1 MKVDGVGK
9 IVEGVNAL
17 EAALNSNRV
26 KKVIVL
32 DTKLNK
38 SNKFNFLIEGIKKQN
53 IEIEIVKDN
62 KLWEFHSRHN
72 IVGICEEKEIFD
84 EKNFENIISEKILIL
99 DHFQDTNNLGAVA
112 RSAAAFDF
120 QTIFLPKKRSVQITE
135 KTFAISSG
143 GMEYVNIVMYNS
155 IFSLIK
161 KIKNLGYWTIG
172 LDMNSSNQIKDLDLK
187 NQNIALIVG
196 SEETG
201 LSKEI
206 QKKLLNQNILISAH
220 GNSIRALCK
229 YLFKLDN
236 DQISNL
242 EIPTGNPLVIEFNE
256 KSIISSCE
264 YLDKDRAKNL
274 LVF

>member
-1 MKVDGVGK
+1 MDGVGK
-9 IVEGVNAL
+9 IVEGINAL

-26 KKVIVL
+26 RKVIVL
-32 DTKLNK
+32 DTKHNK
-38 SNKFNFLIEGIKKQN
+38 SNKFNFIIEVIKKQN

-72 IVGICEEKEIFD
+72 IVGICKEKEIFD

-206 QKKLLNQNILISAH
+206 QKKLDLIVDISMTDNMESLNASVATAIAMH
-220 GNSIRALCK
+220 
-229 YLFKLDN
+229 
-236 DQISNL
+236 
-242 EIPTGNPLVIEFNE
+242 EIFI
-256 KSIISSCE
+256 K
-264 YLDKDRAKNL
+264 K
-274 LVF
+274 

>member
-1 MKVDGVGK
+1 MDGVGK

-26 KKVIVL
+26 RKVFVL
-32 DTKLNK
+32 DKKSNK
-38 SNKFNFLIEGIKKQN
+38 SNKFNVLIENIKKQN
-53 IEIEIVKDN
+53 IDIEIIQDV
-62 KLWEFHSRHN
+62 KLWKFHARHN
-72 IVGICEEKEIFD
+72 IVGICDEKKIYD
-84 EKNFENIISEKILIL
+84 EKNFENILSEKILIL
-99 DHFQDTNNLGAVA
+99 NHFQDTNNLGAVV

-143 GMEYVNIVMYNS
+143 GMEFINIVMYNS

-161 KIKNLGYWTIG
+161 KLQNLGFWIIG

-206 QKKLLNQNILISAH
+206 QKKLDLIVDISMTDNMESLNASVATAIAMH
-220 GNSIRALCK
+220 
-229 YLFKLDN
+229 
-236 DQISNL
+236 
-242 EIPTGNPLVIEFNE
+242 EIFI
-256 KSIISSCE
+256 K
-264 YLDKDRAKNL
+264 K
-274 LVF
+274 

>member
-72 IVGICEEKEIFD
+72 IVGICEKKEIFD

-143 GMEYVNIVMYNS
+143 GMEYINIVMYNS

-206 QKKLLNQNILISAH
+206 QKKLDLIVDISMTNNMESLNASVATAIAMH
-220 GNSIRALCK
+220 
-229 YLFKLDN
+229 
-236 DQISNL
+236 
-242 EIPTGNPLVIEFNE
+242 EIFI
-256 KSIISSCE
+256 K
-264 YLDKDRAKNL
+264 K
-274 LVF
+274 

>member
-1 MKVDGVGK
+1 MDGVGK

-26 KKVIVL
+26 KKVFVL
-32 DTKLNK
+32 DKK
-38 SNKFNFLIEGIKKQN
+38 SNKSKKFNVLIENIKKQN
-53 IEIEIVKDN
+53 IDIEIIQDV
-62 KLWEFHSRHN
+62 KLWKFHARHN
-72 IVGICEEKEIFD
+72 IVGICDEKKIYD
-84 EKNFENIISEKILIL
+84 EKNFENILSEKILIL
-99 DHFQDTNNLGAVA
+99 NHFQDTNNLGAVV

-206 QKKLLNQNILISAH
+206 QKKLDLIVDISMTNNMESLNASVATAIAMH
-220 GNSIRALCK
+220 
-229 YLFKLDN
+229 
-236 DQISNL
+236 
-242 EIPTGNPLVIEFNE
+242 EIFI
-256 KSIISSCE
+256 K
-264 YLDKDRAKNL
+264 K
-274 LVF
+274 

>member
-1 MKVDGVGK
+1 MDGVGK

-26 KKVIVL
+26 RKVFVL
-32 DTKLNK
+32 DKKSNK
-38 SNKFNFLIEGIKKQN
+38 SNKFNVLIENIKKQN
-53 IEIEIVKDN
+53 IDIEIIQDV
-62 KLWEFHSRHN
+62 KLWKFHARHN
-72 IVGICEEKEIFD
+72 IVGICDEKEIFD

-206 QKKLLNQNILISAH
+206 QKKLDLIVDISMTNNMESLNASVATAIAMH
-220 GNSIRALCK
+220 
-229 YLFKLDN
+229 
-236 DQISNL
+236 
-242 EIPTGNPLVIEFNE
+242 EIFI
-256 KSIISSCE
+256 K
-264 YLDKDRAKNL
+264 K
-274 LVF
+274 

>member
-1 MKVDGVGK
+1 MDGVGK

-17 EAALNSNRV
+17 EAALKSNRV
-26 KKVIVL
+26 RKVFVL
-32 DTKLNK
+32 DKK
-38 SNKFNFLIEGIKKQN
+38 SNKLNVLIENIKKQN
-53 IEIEIVKDN
+53 IDIEIIQDV
-62 KLWEFHSRHN
+62 KLWKFHARHN
-72 IVGICEEKEIFD
+72 IVGICDEKKIYD
-84 EKNFENIISEKILIL
+84 EKNFENILSEKILIL
-99 DHFQDTNNLGAVA
+99 NHFQDTNNLGAVV

-196 SEETG
+196 SEGTG
-201 LSKEI
+201 LSNEI
-206 QKKLLNQNILISAH
+206 QKKLDLIINISMTNNMESLNASVASAIAMH
-220 GNSIRALCK
+220 
-229 YLFKLDN
+229 
-236 DQISNL
+236 
-242 EIPTGNPLVIEFNE
+242 EIFI
-256 KSIISSCE
+256 K
-264 YLDKDRAKNL
+264 K
-274 LVF
+274 

>member
-38 SNKFNFLIEGIKKQN
+38 SNKLNFLIEGIKKQN

-72 IVGICEEKEIFD
+72 IVGICKEKEIFD

-206 QKKLLNQNILISAH
+206 QKKLDLIVDISMTNNMESLNASVATAIAMH
-220 GNSIRALCK
+220 
-229 YLFKLDN
+229 
-236 DQISNL
+236 
-242 EIPTGNPLVIEFNE
+242 EIFI
-256 KSIISSCE
+256 K
-264 YLDKDRAKNL
+264 K
-274 LVF
+274 

>member
-1 MKVDGVGK
+1 MDGVGK

-26 KKVIVL
+26 RKVFVL
-32 DTKLNK
+32 DKKSNK
-38 SNKFNFLIEGIKKQN
+38 SNKFSVLIENIKKQN
-53 IEIEIVKDN
+53 IDIEIIQDV
-62 KLWEFHSRHN
+62 KLWKFHARHN
-72 IVGICEEKEIFD
+72 IVGICDEKKIYD
-84 EKNFENIISEKILIL
+84 EKNFENILSEKILIL
-99 DHFQDTNNLGAVA
+99 NHFQDTNNLGAVV

-206 QKKLLNQNILISAH
+206 QKKLDLIVDISMTNNMESLNASVATAIAMH
-220 GNSIRALCK
+220 
-229 YLFKLDN
+229 
-236 DQISNL
+236 
-242 EIPTGNPLVIEFNE
+242 EIFI
-256 KSIISSCE
+256 K
-264 YLDKDRAKNL
+264 K
-274 LVF
+274 

>member
-1 MKVDGVGK
+1 MDGVGK

-17 EAALNSNRV
+17 EAALNSKRV
-26 KKVIVL
+26 KKVFVL
-32 DTKLNK
+32 DKKSNK
-38 SNKFNFLIEGIKKQN
+38 SNKFNVLIENIKKQN
-53 IEIEIVKDN
+53 IDIEIIQDV
-62 KLWEFHSRHN
+62 KLWKFHDRHN
-72 IVGICEEKEIFD
+72 IVGICDEKKIYD
-84 EKNFENIISEKILIL
+84 EKNFENILSEQILIL
-99 DHFQDTNNLGAVA
+99 NHFQDTNNLGAVV

-206 QKKLLNQNILISAH
+206 QKKLDLIVDISMTNNMESLNASVAAAIAMH
-220 GNSIRALCK
+220 
-229 YLFKLDN
+229 
-236 DQISNL
+236 
-242 EIPTGNPLVIEFNE
+242 EIFI
-256 KSIISSCE
+256 K
-264 YLDKDRAKNL
+264 K
-274 LVF
+274 